1 MKNPAMKNFSLQEIY
16 NDKKTKSE
24 KTMILRVQ

>member
-1 MKNPAMKNFSLQEIY
+1 MKNPAMKNFSSQEIY

-24 KTMILRVQ
+24 NTMFSRVQ